1 MCCVQM
7 EVAGSGSA
15 TATPDGVRQPTPH
28 SRTSSNELRC
38 QQRWPTLSALVQ
50 QSTAGSVRLTGSA
63 RVATWERRER
73 ERERDTVHVLGS
85 AKRDAVSGL
94 EMGNGIGSGEPPAG

>member
-1 MCCVQM
+1 MG
-7 EVAGSGSA
+7 E
-15 TATPDGVRQPTPH
+15 
-28 SRTSSNELRC
+28 NLE
-38 QQRWPTLSALVQ
+38 
-50 QSTAGSVRLTGSA
+50 
-63 RVATWERRER
+63 